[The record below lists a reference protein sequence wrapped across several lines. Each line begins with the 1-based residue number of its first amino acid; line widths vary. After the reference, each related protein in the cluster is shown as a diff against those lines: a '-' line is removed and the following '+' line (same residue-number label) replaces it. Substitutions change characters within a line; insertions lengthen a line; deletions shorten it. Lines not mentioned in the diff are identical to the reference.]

1 MREFCGSKKGEQN
14 KIAWVRWKDVCCPR
28 SHGGL
33 GIKHLKLF
41 NETLIAKWRWHLFHQ
56 RITLWVDVL
65 EAKYEGWRGLLKE
78 GECGRFLWWR
88 DLRKVCLGG
97 EGGEQYK
104 VV

>member
-65 EAKYEGWRGLLKE
+65 EAKYEGWRGLLKI
-78 GECGRFLWWR
+78 FVHVILIPKPMLFWFIF
-88 DLRKVCLGG
+88 VS
-97 EGGEQYK
+97 
-104 VV
+104 